1 MVLLSTLTFVL
12 QTLPS
17 FEEGSTEFPIIVR
30 TLEIIDQ
37 AAVFFFT
44 FEYLIR
50 FICSPVKWRFFK
62 GQVIDIIE
70 SSFYRDL
77 KMIIMLLLIFEV
89 NFNQYIVA
97 PGII

>member
-70 SSFYRDL
+70 SSFYRYL
-77 KMIIMLLLIFEV
+77 KMIILLLCLNTKNYDRVYEKL
-89 NFNQYIVA
+89 
-97 PGII
+97 

>member
-77 KMIIMLLLIFEV
+77 KVIILLLCL
-89 NFNQYIVA
+89 NTKNYDRDR
-97 PGII
+97 IISNEL